1 MNKNKGFSLI
11 ELIVSIAILAIVG
24 VAITGFMA
32 FGSRSYSKANT
43 NVKLQYEQQLA
54 VNQVRDQIV
63 EATDAALTPLLVLS
77 PV

>member
-11 ELIVSIAILAIVG
+11 ELIVSIAILEIVG

-54 VNQVRDQIV
+54 VRLESIAGT
-63 EATDAALTPLLVLS
+63 EMMPAILLS
-77 PV
+77 Q